1 MPNVQLYV
9 QYKCSLFANN
19 SVRISPNNTVPQ
31 INGEGAAVL
40 KSSKFKN
47 DETIANLEY

>member
-19 SVRISPNNTVPQ
+19 SVSISPNNTVLQ